1 MTSTAALRQARHT
14 ARRYAAHTADA
25 YVRAELERHGIDR
38 GLRRPFRLRLWLPVS
53 LLWVFFPLVV
63 VASPLATL
71 WRAKPARLTA
81 AVAAVLAGLSGIC
94 VDVESADANIHIRL
108 F

>member
-25 YVRAELERHGIDR
+25 HVRAELERHGLSAR
-38 GLRRPFRLRLWLPVS
+38 PHRPFRMRLWLPVS
-53 LLWVFFPLVV
+53 LLWIFFPLVV
-63 VASPLATL
+63 LLSPLAAA
-71 WRAKPARLTA
+71 WRANPARVVT
-81 AVAAVLAGLSGIC
+81 AVAAVLAGLSGVC
-94 VDVESADANIHIRL
+94 VDVESADADIRIRL